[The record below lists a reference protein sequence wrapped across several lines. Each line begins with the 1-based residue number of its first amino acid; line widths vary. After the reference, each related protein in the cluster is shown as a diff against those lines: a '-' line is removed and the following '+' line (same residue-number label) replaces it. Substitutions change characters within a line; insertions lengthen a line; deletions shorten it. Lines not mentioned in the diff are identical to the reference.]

1 MNFERIIGK
10 VMSTRWQRFRE
21 CLINFYPLLLGAGI
35 RVRRVDELTTHVEM
49 KLTPLNRNMQS
60 L

>member
-1 MNFERIIGK
+1 
-10 VMSTRWQRFRE
+10 MSTRWQRFRE